1 MPAKKTEIEIEKEIE
16 AGLRK
21 RYKSAGTTPIHI
33 WPPTQGGIRFW
44 QWGRD
49 KAHSARLRG
58 AAERK
63 ARGTQSSTTRKL
75 IK

>member
-1 MPAKKTEIEIEKEIE
+1 MPVKKTEIQIEKETE
-16 AGLRK
+16 AFLRK
-21 RYKSAGTTPIHI
+21 KYKSAGKTPLYI
-33 WPPTQGGIRFW
+33 WPPTQGNISFY

-49 KAHSARLRG
+49 PGHSARLRG